1 MPVELGLSDLLTMS
15 LNDLGLS
22 SDVLLW
28 KAVLLTVI
36 SLLVGVL
43 GGFVGLALGTIRL
56 PAMLLFG
63 IPAPIAG
70 GTNIMVSSLSSL
82 SGSIRH
88 WKAGRVD
95 MRIVIVMGAPAFAGA
110 FLGGFASG
118 IIHEGVLLFLAGLL
132 VLWQGIEFVVIYR
145 NRVKSGQSAS
155 PLFGAGLEGSKGL
168 FTKGRISAEAG
179 IGFGVGLLGG
189 SVGLILGS
197 IRLPALVRVLKV
209 DPRIAAGTNLFI
221 GFFMGTIGWV
231 GHATQGK
238 VDYPLLIFMGAF
250 AVVGSWYGAKLTG
263 RVNLNTLIL
272 VMGFVLVVV
281 GLLLA
286 YRGIVPL
293 M

>member
-1 MPVELGLSDLLTMS
+1 MDLNLSDLLVVTLRDLS
-15 LNDLGLS
+15 LP

-28 KAVLLTVI
+28 KALLLTVI

-56 PAMLLFG
+56 PALLLFG
-63 IPAPIAG
+63 IPPSIAG
-70 GTNIMVSSLSSL
+70 GTNIMVSGLSSL

-88 WKAGRVD
+88 WRAGRVD
-95 MRIVIVMGAPAFAGA
+95 MRIVLVMGIPAFAGA
-110 FLGGFASG
+110 FAGGFLSG
-118 IIHEGVLLFLAGLL
+118 IIHDGVLLLLAGLL
-132 VLWQGIEFVVIYR
+132 VLWQGIEFIIIYR
-145 NRVKSGQSAS
+145 NRVKSEQSSA
-155 PLFGAGLEGSKGL
+155 PLFGAGLEGSTGL
-168 FTKGRISAEAG
+168 FSRGRISAEAG
-179 IGFGVGLLGG
+179 IGLGVGLLGG

-221 GFFMGTIGWV
+221 GFFMGTVGWV

-250 AVVGSWYGAKLTG
+250 AIVGSWYGAKLTG

-272 VMGFVLVVV
+272 VMGFVLLIV

-286 YRGIVPL
+286 YRGIAPL